1 MKGGTY
7 QSLRVPNFSVHILNG
22 LLKDEDLEWQT
33 ALANAEIDPD
43 AVNRPGGTI
52 PATKE
57 LAFQLQF
64 VRLTEDRVD
73 LWVRAAR
80 AYSLGSFGVR
90 GLALATAPTIADWVG
105 VASTTDYGPALFEIA
120 TLRTPDGTVAG
131 IEFTYPD
138 APEELV
144 PFSVY
149 RELCFMARTFTW
161 LYGSPFPFTRVE
173 FPLDQAS
180 PEVAPYVPC
189 MIECGSDALR
199 LWWDP
204 AVSGHEL
211 PFGNAFQHAAWIKAD
226 NQIVDTLKATGDWPD
241 TVAKTIRAAPELNRK
256 LANVAATLRVSPR
269 TLQRK
274 LELTGDDFAQ
284 LRDRTLTD
292 LASDLLSNTDL
303 SVARISRRLG
313 YTEPASFTIA
323 FKRWKGMPPTAYR
336 EASQYKKNVS
346 SRDIALPALPS

>member
-7 QSLRVPNFSVHILNG
+7 QNLRVPNFSVHILRG
-22 LLKDEDLEWQT
+22 LLEDADLDWQT

-52 PATKE
+52 PARKE

-64 VRLTEDRVD
+64 VGLTGDRVD

-90 GLALATAPTIADWVG
+90 GLALATAPTIEAWVD
-105 VASTTDYGPALFEIA
+105 VASTTDYGPALFEL
-120 TLRTPDGTVAG
+120 TSLRTADGAVTG
-131 IEFTYPD
+131 MEFTYPD
-138 APEELV
+138 APEELI

-149 RELCFMARTFTW
+149 RDLCFIARNFTW
-161 LYGSPFPFTRVE
+161 LYGSPFPFTRIE
-173 FPLDQAS
+173 FPLPEAS
-180 PEVAPYVPC
+180 PELSSNVPC
-189 MIECGSDALR
+189 GIECGAETLR

-204 AVSGHEL
+204 ATSAQEL

-226 NQIVDTLKATGDWPD
+226 TQIVDTLRATGDWAD
-241 TVAKTIRAAPELNRK
+241 TVAKTIRTAPELNRK

-284 LRDRTLTD
+284 LRDKTLSD
-292 LASDLLSNTDL
+292 LAADLLSNTDL

-336 EASQYKKNVS
+336 EASQYKSKVS
-346 SRDIALPALPS
+346 SGA